1 MSENELVYNE
11 RYCDYRLLYEGLESC
26 WDEKPSGDYLD
37 TVKVLAKNYHKNIDK
52 IAAFMLEDIQEMYDE
67 SITIDDVK
75 ERIGIPQIDPELGTV
90 TYCEQTFDYTHI
102 FCFEFWDDEFEDLN
116 YFAIDG

>member
-1 MSENELVYNE
+1 MPIIEPE
-11 RYCDYRLLYEGLESC
+11 RD
-26 WDEKPSGDYLD
+26 
-37 TVKVLAKNYHKNIDK
+37 A
-52 IAAFMLEDIQEMYDE
+52 
-67 SITIDDVK
+67 
-75 ERIGIPQIDPELGTV
+75 V

>member
-1 MSENELVYNE
+1 MPMIEN
-11 RYCDYRLLYEGLESC
+11 
-26 WDEKPSGDYLD
+26 
-37 TVKVLAKNYHKNIDK
+37 
-52 IAAFMLEDIQEMYDE
+52 
-67 SITIDDVK
+67 
-75 ERIGIPQIDPELGTV
+75 GTN

>member
-1 MSENELVYNE
+1 MMFRSVISKMIFSGIYSDLILIPEENQL
-11 RYCDYRLLYEGLESC
+11 
-26 WDEKPSGDYLD
+26 
-37 TVKVLAKNYHKNIDK
+37 K
-52 IAAFMLEDIQEMYDE
+52 IEIEN
-67 SITIDDVK
+67 
-75 ERIGIPQIDPELGTV
+75 GTA